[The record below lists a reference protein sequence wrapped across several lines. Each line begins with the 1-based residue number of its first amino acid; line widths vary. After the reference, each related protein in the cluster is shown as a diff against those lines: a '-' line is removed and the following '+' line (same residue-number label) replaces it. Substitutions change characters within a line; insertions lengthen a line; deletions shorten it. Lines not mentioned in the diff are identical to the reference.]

1 MLLSISQPPY
11 QNEHFWVLSWVLL
24 LNELLMEPEVE
35 IAPEKQV
42 NERSAGVTYTVYKQ
56 TSDIKSIF
64 FLTFLFDFFIF
75 FHILSSPILINKKT
89 VNSYNDLIIPL
100 IYDDI
105 FFYF

>member
-1 MLLSISQPPY
+1 
-11 QNEHFWVLSWVLL
+11 
-24 LNELLMEPEVE
+24 MEPEVE

-75 FHILSSPILINKKT
+75 FHILSSPILINKKKL
-89 VNSYNDLIIPL
+89 LIHTMMTFFL
-100 IYDDI
+100 ISK
-105 FFYF
+105 